1 MMRQLFLFLS
11 TQKGMRKWMETS
23 PAAKKLTSRFI
34 AGETL
39 EDELAVCARLAA
51 NKTFT
56 TLDHLGEN
64 VTSLAEA
71 GASRDAISPR
81 SMKSQNG
88 LCPQRFRLKLDAVRS
103 RSISRSMP
111 RKMSGRVVR
120 PRQPRPAA
128 VLEIDMESA
137 RIHRPYTLAV
147 VEKIGTARAVIQAY
161 LYRSAADIDR
171 LNSLGIPVRLC
182 KGAYN
187 EPESVAFPAKRDVDQ
202 NYLKLLKILLDKGN
216 YPAIA
221 SHDETILGEA
231 FRYARER
238 KIAPEKFEFQML
250 YGIRNDLQ
258 QRIID
263 LGYHLRVYVPYG
275 VAWYPYFMRRLAER
289 PANVLF
295 LAKNVF
301 KGQLRKRGSPFL
313 RHFYGRLRMGIC
325 STISIP

>member
-23 PAAKKLTSRFI
+23 PAAQKLTRRFI

-64 VTSLAEA
+64 VSSLAEA
-71 GASRDAISPR
+71 EASRDAYLTALDEIAKRTLPSTV
-81 SMKSQNG
+81 SIKLTQFG
-88 LCPQRFRLKLDAVRS
+88 LDLSSDACFENVQALSKRAAATGS
-103 RSISRSMP
+103 R
-111 RKMSGRVVR
+111 V
-120 PRQPRPAA
+120 
-128 VLEIDMESA
+128 EIDMESTEYTD
-137 RIHRPYTLAV
+137 RTLAV

-161 LYRSAADIDR
+161 LFRSAADIDR
-171 LNSLGIPVRLC
+171 LNSLSIPVRLC

-187 EPESVAFPAKRDVDQ
+187 EPASVAFPAKRDVDQ
-202 NYLKLLKILLDKGN
+202 NYLKLMKLLLDKGT

-221 SHDETILGEA
+221 SHDELILGEA

-263 LGYHLRVYVPYG
+263 LGYRLRVYVPYG

-289 PANVLF
+289 PANAIF

-301 KGQLRKRGSPFL
+301 KGN
-313 RHFYGRLRMGIC
+313 
-325 STISIP
+325 

>member
-23 PAAKKLTSRFI
+23 PVAQKLTRRFV

-39 EDELAVCARLAA
+39 EDELAVCARLA
-51 NKTFT
+51 NQKTFS

-71 GASRDAISPR
+71 ESSRDAYLTALDEIAKRKLPSTVSIKLTQFGLDLSPEACFE
-81 SMKSQNG
+81 N
-88 LCPQRFRLKLDAVRS
+88 VRS
-103 RSISRSMP
+103 LSARAEATGSR
-111 RKMSGRVVR
+111 VEV
-120 PRQPRPAA
+120 
-128 VLEIDMESA
+128 DMESTE
-137 RIHRPYTLAV
+137 YTDRTLEI
-147 VEKIGTARAVIQAY
+147 VEKLGSARAVIQAY
-161 LYRSAADIDR
+161 LYRSAADIER
-171 LNSLGIPVRLC
+171 LNALKIPIRLC

-187 EPESVAFPAKRDVDQ
+187 EPAAVAFPAKRDVDQ
-202 NYLKLLKILLDKGN
+202 NYLKLMKVLLDKGA

-238 KIAPEKFEFQML
+238 KIAPEQFEFQML

-263 LGYHLRVYVPYG
+263 LGYRLRVYVPYG
-275 VAWYPYFMRRLAER
+275 AAWYPYFMRRLAER
-289 PANVLF
+289 PANAVF
-295 LAKNVF
+295 LARNFF
-301 KGQLRKRGSPFL
+301 KGA
-313 RHFYGRLRMGIC
+313 
-325 STISIP
+325 

>member
-23 PAAKKLTSRFI
+23 PVAQKLTRRFI

-39 EDELAVCARLAA
+39 DDELAVCARLAA
-51 NKTFT
+51 GKTFS

-71 GASRDAISPR
+71 EASCQAYLTALDEIAKRNLPSTVSIKLTQFGIDLSPEACLENVQALASRATAI
-81 SMKSQNG
+81 G
-88 LCPQRFRLKLDAVRS
+88 S
-103 RSISRSMP
+103 R
-111 RKMSGRVVR
+111 V
-120 PRQPRPAA
+120 
-128 VLEIDMESA
+128 EIDMESSA
-137 RIHRPYTLAV
+137 YTDRTLEI

-161 LYRSAADIDR
+161 LYRSATDIER
-171 LNSLGIPVRLC
+171 LNSLKIPVRLC

-187 EPESVAFPAKRDVDQ
+187 EPASLAFPAKRDVDQ
-202 NYLKLLKILLDKGN
+202 SFLKLMKLLLDKGT

-238 KIAPEKFEFQML
+238 KIPSENFEFQML

-263 LGYHLRVYVPYG
+263 LGYRLRVYVPYG
-275 VAWYPYFMRRLAER
+275 IAWYPYFMRRLAER
-289 PANVLF
+289 PANALF
-295 LAKNVF
+295 LAKNLF
-301 KGQLRKRGSPFL
+301 KGN
-313 RHFYGRLRMGIC
+313 
-325 STISIP
+325 

>member
-23 PAAKKLTSRFI
+23 PVAQKLTRRFV

-39 EDELAVCARLAA
+39 EDELTVCARLAA
-51 NKTFT
+51 RKTFS

-71 GASRDAISPR
+71 AASRDAY
-81 SMKSQNG
+81 
-88 LCPQRFRLKLDAVRS
+88 LDALGEIERRNLPSTVSIKLTQFGLDLSPEACLENVQALSIRAAAIGS
-103 RSISRSMP
+103 R
-111 RKMSGRVVR
+111 V
-120 PRQPRPAA
+120 
-128 VLEIDMESA
+128 EIDMESSE
-137 RIHRPYTLAV
+137 YTDRTLQV
-147 VEKIGTARAVIQAY
+147 VEKIGTARAVVQAY
-161 LYRSAADIDR
+161 LYRSATDIER
-171 LNSLGIPVRLC
+171 LNALKIPVRLC

-187 EPESVAFPAKRDVDQ
+187 EPAAVAFPAKRDVDQ
-202 NYLKLLKILLDKGN
+202 SYLKLMKLLLDKGT

-238 KIAPEKFEFQML
+238 KIPPDRFEFQML

-289 PANVLF
+289 PANALF

-301 KGQLRKRGSPFL
+301 KG
-313 RHFYGRLRMGIC
+313 
-325 STISIP
+325 T

>member
-23 PAAKKLTSRFI
+23 PVAQKLTRRFV

-39 EDELAVCARLAA
+39 ADELAVCARLAN
-51 NKTFT
+51 NKTFS

-71 GASRDAISPR
+71 ESSRDAYLAALDEVEKRGLPSTVSIKLTQFGLDLSPEACFENVQALSNR
-81 SMKSQNG
+81 AAAIG
-88 LCPQRFRLKLDAVRS
+88 S
-103 RSISRSMP
+103 R
-111 RKMSGRVVR
+111 V
-120 PRQPRPAA
+120 
-128 VLEIDMESA
+128 EIDMESTIYTD
-137 RIHRPYTLAV
+137 RTLAV
-147 VEKIGTARAVIQAY
+147 VEKTGSARAVIQAY
-161 LYRSAADIDR
+161 LYRSAADIER
-171 LNSLGIPVRLC
+171 LNALKIPVRLC

-187 EPESVAFPAKRDVDQ
+187 EPPSAAFPEKRDVDQ
-202 NYLKLLKILLDKGN
+202 NYLKLMKILLDKGT

-221 SHDETILGEA
+221 THDETILGEA

-238 KIAPEKFEFQML
+238 KIAPENFEFQML

-263 LGYHLRVYVPYG
+263 LGYRLRVYVPYG

-289 PANVLF
+289 PANALF

-301 KGQLRKRGSPFL
+301 KVN
-313 RHFYGRLRMGIC
+313 
-325 STISIP
+325 

>member
-23 PAAKKLTSRFI
+23 PVAQKLTRRFV

-39 EDELAVCARLAA
+39 EDELAVCARLAK
-51 NKTFT
+51 NKTFS

-64 VTSLAEA
+64 VTSIAEA
-71 GASRDAISPR
+71 EASRDAYLKALDEIARRELPSTVSVKLTQFGLDLSPEA
-81 SMKSQNG
+81 
-88 LCPQRFRLKLDAVRS
+88 CFRNVLALTERG
-103 RSISRSMP
+103 I
-111 RKMSGRVVR
+111 RVEV
-120 PRQPRPAA
+120 
-128 VLEIDMESA
+128 DMESTE
-137 RIHRPYTLAV
+137 YTDRTLQI
-147 VEKIGTARAVIQAY
+147 VEQLPNARAVIQAY
-161 LYRSAADIDR
+161 LYRSEADIER
-171 LNSLGIPVRLC
+171 LNSLKIPVRLC

-187 EPESVAFPAKRDVDQ
+187 EPESVAFPSKRDVDQ
-202 NYLKLLKILLDKGN
+202 NFLKLMKILLDKGT

-238 KIAPEKFEFQML
+238 KIAPESFEFQML

-289 PANVLF
+289 PANALF

-301 KGQLRKRGSPFL
+301 KGG
-313 RHFYGRLRMGIC
+313 
-325 STISIP
+325 

>member
-11 TQKGMRKWMETS
+11 TQKEMRRWMETS
-23 PAAKKLTSRFI
+23 PAARKLTRRFV

-39 EDELAVCARLAA
+39 EDELTVCANLASR
-51 NKTFT
+51 KIFS

-64 VTSLAEA
+64 VKSLTEAE
-71 GASRDAISPR
+71 ASRDAYLQAIDEIEERALPSTVSIKLTQFGLDLSPEACFE
-81 SMKSQNG
+81 N
-88 LCPQRFRLKLDAVRS
+88 
-103 RSISRSMP
+103 
-111 RKMSGRVVR
+111 
-120 PRQPRPAA
+120 
-128 VLEIDMESA
+128 VLALSKRATRIEIDMESTE
-137 RIHRPYTLAV
+137 YTDRTLQV

-161 LYRSAADIDR
+161 LYRSAADIER
-171 LNSLGIPVRLC
+171 LNSLKIPVRLC

-187 EPESVAFPAKRDVDQ
+187 EPASVAFPAKRDVDQ
-202 NYLKLLKILLDKGN
+202 NYLKLMKILLDKGT

-238 KIAPEKFEFQML
+238 KIAPESFEFQML

-263 LGYHLRVYVPYG
+263 LGYRLRVYVPYG
-275 VAWYPYFMRRLAER
+275 AAWYPYFMRRLAER
-289 PANVLF
+289 PANALF

-301 KGQLRKRGSPFL
+301 KGN
-313 RHFYGRLRMGIC
+313 
-325 STISIP
+325 

>member
-11 TQKGMRKWMETS
+11 TQKEMRRWMETS
-23 PAAKKLTSRFI
+23 PAARKLTRRFV

-39 EDELAVCARLAA
+39 EDELTVCANLASR
-51 NKTFT
+51 KIFS

-64 VTSLAEA
+64 VRSLTEAE
-71 GASRDAISPR
+71 ASRDAYLSAIDEIEKRALPSTVSIKLTQFGLDLSPEACFENVLALSKR
-81 SMKSQNG
+81 
-88 LCPQRFRLKLDAVRS
+88 AT
-103 RSISRSMP
+103 
-111 RKMSGRVVR
+111 RV
-120 PRQPRPAA
+120 
-128 VLEIDMESA
+128 EIDMESTE
-137 RIHRPYTLAV
+137 YTDRTLQV

-161 LYRSAADIDR
+161 LYRSADDIER
-171 LNSLGIPVRLC
+171 LNGLKIPVRLC

-187 EPESVAFPAKRDVDQ
+187 EPASVAFPAKRDVDQ
-202 NYLKLLKILLDKGN
+202 NYLKLMKILLDKGT

-238 KIAPEKFEFQML
+238 KIAPESFEFQML

-263 LGYHLRVYVPYG
+263 LGYRLRVYVPYG
-275 VAWYPYFMRRLAER
+275 AAWYPYFMRRLAER
-289 PANVLF
+289 PANALF

-301 KGQLRKRGSPFL
+301 KGN
-313 RHFYGRLRMGIC
+313 
-325 STISIP
+325 

>member
-23 PAAKKLTSRFI
+23 PVAQKLTRRFI

-39 EDELAVCARLAA
+39 DEELAVCARLAA
-51 NKTFT
+51 NKISS

-64 VTSLAEA
+64 VTSLPEAE
-71 GASRDAISPR
+71 ASRDAYLAALNEIATRKLPSTV
-81 SMKSQNG
+81 SIKLTQFG
-88 LCPQRFRLKLDAVRS
+88 LDLSSDACFENVQALSLRAAATGS
-103 RSISRSMP
+103 R
-111 RKMSGRVVR
+111 V
-120 PRQPRPAA
+120 
-128 VLEIDMESA
+128 EIDMESTEYTD
-137 RIHRPYTLAV
+137 RTLAV

-161 LYRSAADIDR
+161 LYRSAADIER
-171 LNSLGIPVRLC
+171 LNSLTIPVRLC

-187 EPESVAFPAKRDVDQ
+187 EPPSAAFPAKRDVDQ
-202 NYLKLLKILLDKGN
+202 NYLKLMKLLLDKGT

-250 YGIRNDLQ
+250 YGIRSDLQ

-263 LGYHLRVYVPYG
+263 LGYRLRVYVPYG

-289 PANVLF
+289 PANALF

-301 KGQLRKRGSPFL
+301 KVN
-313 RHFYGRLRMGIC
+313 
-325 STISIP
+325 